1 MCRLLNHNNFFSVE
15 LMHRALLSGVVSL
28 FLISPLAVMA
38 QGRVPIEADR
48 VIAVVNDE
56 AITLSELNARVATVE
71 RQLKGQN
78 TPLPPKDVLT
88 KQILERLIVDRA
100 QMQLARESG
109 IAISDAE
116 LDAALRRI
124 ADANKIAPQDFRSR
138 LEKDGIRWSRFRE
151 EIREEITLARLR
163 EREVDGRVNVTEG
176 EVDNYLANTAAHGDA
191 DVQLNIAHILIR
203 APEQATTDQLTR
215 LSNKADQA
223 MAQLRRGEPFAK
235 VAAAFSD
242 SGDAM
247 TGGVLGL
254 RPMDRLPGL
263 YAEAAQQ
270 LKPGAIS
277 DVLRSPAG
285 FHIIKLLERRGGVD
299 ALPALRQTHARHIL
313 IKVNEVVS
321 DAEARRK
328 IEVLRERIVNGG
340 DFAELAKLHSNDLSS
355 TKGGDLGWLNQGDT
369 VPEFEKAMDALK
381 FNELS
386 QPVKSP
392 FGYHLIQVLERR
404 TDEGSPERKRMA
416 ARQALRERKADEA
429 YDDWLRQLR
438 DKAYVEYKLED
449 N

>member
-109 IAISDAE
+109 ITISDAE

-223 MAQLRRGEPFAK
+223 MVQLRRGEPFAK

-247 TGGVLGL
+247 KGGVLGL